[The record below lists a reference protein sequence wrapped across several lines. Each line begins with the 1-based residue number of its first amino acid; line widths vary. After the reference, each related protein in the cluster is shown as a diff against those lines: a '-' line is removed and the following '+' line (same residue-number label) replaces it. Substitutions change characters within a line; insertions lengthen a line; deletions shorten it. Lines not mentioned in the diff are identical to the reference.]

1 LLTASTAV
9 AETPASPSAAAELD
23 LRGFEDQLAHDPEPV
38 ELDES
43 REEWVAE
50 LKRRHEA
57 QLNAG
62 GSRVAVPLVGKEQL
76 LGLLL
81 VGYRV
86 SGLPFSVEDFE
97 LFKCLAAQ
105 AAGGLLNLRLSQQ
118 LARSR
123 QMEAFQSMAAFF
135 VHDLKN
141 TASSLSLML
150 QNLPTQMENPA
161 FRQDALRAVSKA
173 VGRLNELIARLGLL
187 REKVRMSPVEADLNQ
202 VVQIALEAVAV
213 APEVSVVRSLSDGLP
228 RMSLDPDQVQKVVTN
243 LLINARDAVG
253 RGGEIRVGTT
263 AQGGWA
269 VLSVADN
276 GCGMSV
282 DFLARSLFRPFQ
294 TTKKTGIGIGMF
306 HCKTIVEAHRGR
318 IEVESQIGKGTTFRV
333 WLPVMGGKS

>member
-1 LLTASTAV
+1 
-9 AETPASPSAAAELD
+9 
-23 LRGFEDQLAHDPEPV
+23 
-38 ELDES
+38 
-43 REEWVAE
+43 
-50 LKRRHEA
+50 
-57 QLNAG
+57 
-62 GSRVAVPLVGKEQL
+62 
-76 LGLLL
+76 
-81 VGYRV
+81 
-86 SGLPFSVEDFE
+86 VEDFE